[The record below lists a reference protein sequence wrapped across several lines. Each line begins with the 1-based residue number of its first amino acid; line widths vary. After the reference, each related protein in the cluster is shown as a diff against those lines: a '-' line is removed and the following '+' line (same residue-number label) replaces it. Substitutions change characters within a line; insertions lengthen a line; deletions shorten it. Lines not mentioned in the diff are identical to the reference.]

1 MEDDYI
7 GLHKINR
14 SLYNEKKTLSKI
26 LVDERKAH
34 ELDIITLAKAYRVRG
49 KEHRARQNALSRRN
63 KFEKRPAPIK
73 ILLLPT
79 RNITSWPHDSPTL
92 QMLALIG
99 FLKTRSHSDN
109 APCAACG
116 VNLYQWQLDDD
127 PAAEHETWA
136 LILTRWRGMRGRQS

>member
-7 GLHKINR
+7 GLHKMNR

-79 RNITSWPHDSPTL
+79 RNITSCCNIYPNITAIIGGARCLFSATVMSPDFP
-92 QMLALIG
+92 QSVR
-99 FLKTRSHSDN
+99 FESHPQRTFSTKN
-109 APCAACG
+109 KLRTHSAP
-116 VNLYQWQLDDD
+116 
-127 PAAEHETWA
+127 
-136 LILTRWRGMRGRQS
+136 R